1 MCECEYVCEK
11 GGRGVHG
18 EAGAKLEAETSQI
31 ACEMKQTI
39 RGKKTRQH
47 MASEKCR
54 ARQAGTKAK
63 DGKQTHS
70 FFLLDIFQT
79 ADDKNN
85 TGRVRG
91 IKIKPPSVSVCFMHP
106 CRSGGS
112 APHQTLS
119 ILLKAAS
126 SQRLDY
132 CVQLKGKCWECHT
145 WECVLST
152 IKYQD
157 PDGSSSLKY
166 MSTLSGLRCHL
177 LPGLGECYAKT
188 DTNRQSRIW

>member
-1 MCECEYVCEK
+1 MGKCVNVSTSARKE
-11 GGRGVHG
+11 GVHG
-18 EAGAKLEAETSQI
+18 ETGAKLEAETSQI

-39 RGKKTRQH
+39 RRKTRQH

-63 DGKQTHS
+63 ERKQTQS

-91 IKIKPPSVSVCFMHP
+91 IKTKPPSVSVCFMNP

-112 APHQTLS
+112 AQHQTL
-119 ILLKAAS
+119 
-126 SQRLDY
+126 
-132 CVQLKGKCWECHT
+132 
-145 WECVLST
+145 
-152 IKYQD
+152 
-157 PDGSSSLKY
+157 
-166 MSTLSGLRCHL
+166 
-177 LPGLGECYAKT
+177 
-188 DTNRQSRIW
+188 